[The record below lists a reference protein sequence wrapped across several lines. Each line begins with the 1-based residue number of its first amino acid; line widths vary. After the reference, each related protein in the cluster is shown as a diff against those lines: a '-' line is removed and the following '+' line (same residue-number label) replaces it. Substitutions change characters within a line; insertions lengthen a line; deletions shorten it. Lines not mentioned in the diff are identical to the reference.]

1 MKKYLLILLVLL
13 VSNTS
18 CQKFLDTKPTNFITP
33 EYKTI
38 AQLETGLAGVY
49 DALGSIYQ
57 DDWPYWLNA
66 TSDIE
71 YDRTGQQ
78 TSAIYIYSPA
88 DIRITSFWRLL
99 YQGIY
104 RANVILEAVK
114 NPDLPAEKSRI
125 EGEALFLRAYYNFM
139 LVSNFGNVPL
149 LLTADPSIS
158 ELNIPATPMRNIY
171 DQVVAD
177 MIKAEG
183 LVDPAG
189 EGKAT
194 FGGRISKSA
203 VQGILARVY
212 LKMAGYPLNLG
223 QPMYEEALR
232 WATEVKNSGKHELE
246 PDYREIFK
254 RYARDEYDIK
264 ESIWEVEFYGN
275 GTGGLQEYTYYIG
288 ARLGILS
295 NDLEIGRSGGLI
307 MASKKLF
314 DLYGGTTVNSPDIR
328 RDWNIAPYSWGGGT
342 TGVYTP
348 VTDLFRRS
356 AGKWRREY
364 ETLTPKGNNVSG
376 QNFPILRYSDI
387 LLMIAE
393 AENELNGPDNAYQY
407 INEIRKRGYGILYGN
422 TVKSIEIVNGGS
434 GYTSIP
440 TVTVAGGLVKA
451 TAVVSGGVVTAI
463 NITDYERITKSTG
476 YSVPP
481 AITITGGG
489 AIVNATAVAT
499 LTQSTDADLTL
510 TQTEFPLALMQA
522 IKDERAREFCF
533 ETSRRPDLIRWGN
546 FVGDVRQ
553 YAIDGKAIGM
563 NDGMVAWTNNVT
575 ERSVLLPIPIY
586 DITLN
591 KALEQNPG
599 Y

>member
-1 MKKYLLILLVLL
+1 MKRYMIIVIVLL
-13 VSNTS
+13 VCNTS
-18 CQKFLDTKPTNFITP
+18 CQKFLNTEPTNFITP
-33 EYKTI
+33 EYQNI

-49 DALGSIYQ
+49 DVLGTVYQ

-78 TSAIYIYSPA
+78 NSTIYIYSPA
-88 DIRITSFWRLL
+88 DIRITSFWRVL
-99 YQGIY
+99 YQGVY

-114 NPDLPAEKSRI
+114 NPNLPEEKARI
-125 EGEALFLRAYYNFM
+125 EGEALFLRAYYNFL

-149 LLTADPSIS
+149 LLTADPSIT
-158 ELNIPATPMRNIY
+158 ELNVPATPMKDIY

-177 MIKAEG
+177 MIKAES
-183 LVDPAG
+183 LVDAAG
-189 EGKAT
+189 DGKAT

-212 LKMAGYPLNLG
+212 LKMAGYPLNG
-223 QPMYEEALR
+223 GRPMYEEALR
-232 WATEVKNSGKHELE
+232 WAKKVEDSGLHALA

-264 ESIWEVEFYGN
+264 ESIWEVEYYGN
-275 GTGGLQEYTYYIG
+275 GTGGLQEYTYYVG
-288 ARLGILS
+288 ARCGILS
-295 NDLEIGRSGGLI
+295 VDLEIGRSGGLI

-314 DLYGGTTVNSPDIR
+314 DLYGGTTASSPDIR
-328 RDWNIAPYSWGGGT
+328 RDWNIATYSWGGSVP
-342 TGVYTP
+342 GVYTP
-348 VTDLFRRS
+348 ITDLFRRY

-376 QNFPILRYSDI
+376 QNFPILRYADI

-407 INEIRKRGYGILYGN
+407 VNDVRRRGYGILHGN
-422 TVKSIEIVNGGS
+422 TVKTIIVTNGGS
-434 GYTSIP
+434 GYTSTP
-440 TVTVAGGLVKA
+440 TITIEGGLINA
-451 TAVVSGGVVTAI
+451 TAVVSAGVVTEI
-463 NITDYERITKSTG
+463 NITDHGTITQSTG
-476 YSVPP
+476 YVAPP
-481 AITITGGG
+481 VITISGGG
-489 AIVNATAVAT
+489 GSGATAEAV
-499 LTQSTDADLTL
+499 LTQSTDADLTV
-510 TQTEFPLALMQA
+510 TETASAPALLQA

-533 ETSRRPDLIRWGN
+533 EASRRPDLIRWGS
-546 FVGDVRQ
+546 FVRDIRQ
-553 YAIDGKAIGM
+553 YAIDGRALGM
-563 NDGMVAWTNNVT
+563 SDGMVAWTNNVT

-586 DITLN
+586 DLTLN

>member
-1 MKKYLLILLVLL
+1 MKRYMIIVIVLL
-13 VSNTS
+13 VCNTS
-18 CQKFLDTKPTNFITP
+18 CQKFLNTEPTNFITP
-33 EYKTI
+33 EYKNI

-49 DALGSIYQ
+49 DVLGTVYQ

-78 TSAIYIYSPA
+78 NSTIYIYSPA
-88 DIRITSFWRLL
+88 DIRITSFWRVL

-114 NPDLPAEKSRI
+114 NPDLPEEKARI

-149 LLTADPSIS
+149 LLTADPSIT
-158 ELNIPATPMRNIY
+158 ELNVPATPMKEIY

-177 MIKAEG
+177 MIKAES
-183 LVDPAG
+183 LVDAAG

-194 FGGRISKSA
+194 FGGRVSKSA

-212 LKMAGYPLNLG
+212 LKMAGYPLNG
-223 QPMYEEALR
+223 GRPMYEEALR
-232 WATEVKNSGKHELE
+232 WAKKVEDSGQHALE

-264 ESIWEVEFYGN
+264 ESIWEVEYYGN
-275 GTGGLQEYTYYIG
+275 GTGGLQEYTYYVG
-288 ARLGILS
+288 ARCGILS
-295 NDLEIGRSGGLI
+295 VDLEIGRSGGLI

-314 DLYGGTTVNSPDIR
+314 DLYRGTTASSPDIR
-328 RDWNIAPYSWGGGT
+328 RDWNIATYSWGGSVP
-342 TGVYTP
+342 GVYTP
-348 VTDLFRRS
+348 ITDLFRRY

-376 QNFPILRYSDI
+376 QNFPILRYADI

-407 INEIRKRGYGILYGN
+407 VNDVRRRGYGILHGN
-422 TVKSIEIVNGGS
+422 TVKSITVTNGGS
-434 GYTSIP
+434 GYTSTP
-440 TVTVAGGLVKA
+440 TITVEGGLVNA
-451 TAVVSGGVVTAI
+451 TAVVSDGVVTEI
-463 NITDYERITKSTG
+463 NIMDHETITESTG
-476 YSVPP
+476 YVAPP
-481 AITITGGG
+481 VVTISGGG
-489 AIVNATAVAT
+489 GSGATAEAV
-499 LTQSTDADLTL
+499 LTQNTDADLTA
-510 TQTEFPLALMQA
+510 TQMASAPALLQA

-533 ETSRRPDLIRWGN
+533 EASRRPDLIRWGN
-546 FVGDVRQ
+546 FIGDIRQ
-553 YAIDGKAIGM
+553 YAIDGKALGM
-563 NDGMVAWTNNVT
+563 SDGMVAWTSNVT

-586 DITLN
+586 DLTLN

>member
-1 MKKYLLILLVLL
+1 MKRYMIILIVLL
-13 VSNTS
+13 VCNTS

-33 EYKTI
+33 EYKNI
-38 AQLETGLAGVY
+38 PQLETGLAGVY
-49 DALGSIYQ
+49 DVLGTVYQ

-78 TSAIYIYSPA
+78 TSTIYIYSPA
-88 DIRITSFWRLL
+88 DIRITSFWRVL
-99 YQGIY
+99 YQGVY

-114 NPDLPAEKSRI
+114 NPDLPDEKARI
-125 EGEALFLRAYYNFM
+125 EGEALFLRAYFNFM

-149 LLTADPSIS
+149 LLTADPSIT
-158 ELNIPATPMRNIY
+158 ELNVPAAPMKDIY

-177 MIKAEG
+177 MIKAES
-183 LVDPAG
+183 LVDEAG

-194 FGGRISKSA
+194 FGGRVSKSA

-212 LKMAGYPLNLG
+212 LKMAGYPLNG
-223 QPMYEEALR
+223 GRPMYEEALK
-232 WATEVKNSGKHELE
+232 WATKVKDSGKHDLE

-264 ESIWEVEFYGN
+264 ESIWEVEYYGN
-275 GTGGLQEYTYYIG
+275 GIGGLQEFSYYIG
-288 ARLGILS
+288 RVGILS
-295 NDLEIGRSGGLI
+295 VDREIGNSSGLI

-314 DLYGGTTVNSPDIR
+314 DLYGGTTVSSPDIR
-328 RDWNIAPYSWGGGT
+328 RDWNIAPYSWGGT
-342 TGVYTP
+342 VPGVYTP
-348 VTDLFRRS
+348 IADLLRRH

-364 ETLTPKGNNVSG
+364 ETLTPKGNNISG
-376 QNFPILRYSDI
+376 QNFPVLRYSDV
-387 LLMIAE
+387 LLLIAE

-407 INEIRKRGYGILYGN
+407 VNDVRRRGYGVLHGN
-422 TVKSIEIVNGGS
+422 TVKSVTVTNGGS
-434 GYTSIP
+434 GYTTIP
-440 TVTVAGGLVKA
+440 TVTIAGGLVNA
-451 TAVVSGGVVTAI
+451 TAVVSGGVITEI
-463 NITDYERITKSTG
+463 NITDHETITKSTG
-476 YSVPP
+476 YAAPP
-481 AITITGGG
+481 IVTITGGG
-489 AIVNATAVAT
+489 GSGATGEAV
-499 LTQSTDADLTL
+499 LTQITDADLTPV
-510 TQTEFPLALMQA
+510 QTASPSALLQA

-533 ETSRRPDLIRWGN
+533 EASRRTDLIRWGN
-546 FVGDVRQ
+546 FVGDIRQ
-553 YAIDGKAIGM
+553 YAIDGKALGM

-586 DITLN
+586 DLTLN